1 MPRQVRGQATASHLY
16 RAQQSS
22 RGRHVVLPEA
32 DHMTPVTAP
41 TALADEIV
49 RML

>member
-16 RAQQSS
+16 RAQQSP
-22 RGRHVVLPEA
+22 RGRHVVIPEA
-32 DHMTPVTAP
+32 DHMTPVTAS